1 MKLDKLQDSVDDNSL
16 QLKIISGKIYT
27 KLQLTEKILLRA
39 VMDITEVTVPTT
51 FIILPQKI
59 TSQSKDDGSN
69 KAKQVDA
76 DQIIEF
82 IDSLA
87 NSWKGVAS
95 LVGYQEVFLYLIDE
109 YTGKP
114 VIPDTNDIIY
124 PIPIQ
129 VNADGSL
136 LKSLSPYLATGLK
149 FISTVN
155 SIAEMVT
162 YLGYPVPTISLDT
175 SIQSYIQTIA
185 DGTSVAEFS
194 NLSSIS
200 ATTSTSTDPS
210 GNNSSDGGA
219 VKSTRGAALRE
230 LKNFFVKKDPDGSFC
245 QLRRV
250 AARTGQC
257 IWTTEENFKK
267 MESETD
273 DDNFISI
280 SDLYREN
287 DKSNDN
293 VTTEVDDGVKQS
305 IPAPLLPLVNVGVQT
320 DQLSAIVEDDIHNLV
335 EDRVSETTTNCWLF
349 LSCSSCNNMWC
360 TCI

>member
-1 MKLDKLQDSVDDNSL
+1 MKLDKLQESVDDNSL
-16 QLKIISGKIYT
+16 QLKNVSGKIYM

-39 VMDITEVTVPTT
+39 VMDSTEVTVPTT

-59 TSQSKDDGSN
+59 TSQSKEDGSN

-87 NSWKGVAS
+87 NSWKEVAFF
-95 LVGYQEVFLYLIDE
+95 VGYQEVYLYLIDE

-114 VIPDTNDIIY
+114 VIPDANDNIY
-124 PIPIQ
+124 PVPIQ

-136 LKSLSPYLATGLK
+136 LKSISPYLATGLK

-155 SIAEMVT
+155 SIAGMVT

-175 SIQSYIQTIA
+175 STQSYIQTIA
-185 DGTSVAEFS
+185 DGTSVAEYS
-194 NLSSIS
+194 NLSNHSV
-200 ATTSTSTDPS
+200 TTSSSTDPS
-210 GNNSSDGGA
+210 GKGSDGGI
-219 VKSTRGAALRE
+219 VQSTRGAALRE
-230 LKNFFVKKDPDGSFC
+230 LKNFFVKNDPDGSFC

-257 IWTTEENFKK
+257 MWTTEENFKK

-273 DDNFISI
+273 DDNIISI
-280 SDLYREN
+280 SDLYSEN
-287 DKSNDN
+287 DKSYDN
-293 VTTEVDDGVKQS
+293 VTTVFDDGGEQS
-305 IPAPLLPLVNVGVQT
+305 MLPLVTVGAQT
-320 DQLSAIVEDDIHNLV
+320 DHLSAIIEDDVNTLV
-335 EDRVSETTTNCWLF
+335 EERVSETTTNCWLF
-349 LSCSSCNNMWC
+349 LSC
-360 TCI
+360 

>member
-1 MKLDKLQDSVDDNSL
+1 M
-16 QLKIISGKIYT
+16 

-39 VMDITEVTVPTT
+39 VMDATEVTVPTT

-59 TSQSKDDGSN
+59 TSQSKEDGSN
-69 KAKQVDA
+69 NDKQVDA

-95 LVGYQEVFLYLIDE
+95 FVGYQEVYLYLIDE

-114 VIPDTNDIIY
+114 VIPDDNDIIY

-129 VNADGSL
+129 VNTDGSL
-136 LKSLSPYLATGLK
+136 LKSISPYLATGLK

-155 SIAEMVT
+155 SIAGMVT
-162 YLGYPVPTISLDT
+162 YLGYPMPTISLDT
-175 SIQSYIQTIA
+175 SIQSYIQVIA

-194 NLSSIS
+194 NLSNNSV
-200 ATTSTSTDPS
+200 TTSSSTDPS
-210 GNNSSDGGA
+210 GSNSSDGGS
-219 VKSTRGAALRE
+219 VQSTRGAALRE
-230 LKNFFVKKDPDGSFC
+230 LKNFFIKKDPDGSFC

-273 DDNFISI
+273 DDNIILI

-287 DKSNDN
+287 DKSYDN
-293 VTTEVDDGVKQS
+293 VTTEIDDGGDSANQNQLSSSADQQPIDGDNSSDQS
-305 IPAPLLPLVNVGVQT
+305 ILAPRLPLVTVGVQT
-320 DQLSAIVEDDIHNLV
+320 DHLSAIIEDDDNILV
-335 EDRVSETTTNCWLF
+335 EEDRVSETTTNCWLF
-349 LSCSSCNNMWC
+349 FSC
-360 TCI
+360 

>member
-1 MKLDKLQDSVDDNSL
+1 MKF
-16 QLKIISGKIYT
+16 
-27 KLQLTEKILLRA
+27 QLTEKILLRA
-39 VMDITEVTVPTT
+39 IMDATEVTVPTT

-59 TSQSKDDGSN
+59 TTQSKEDGFN

-87 NSWKGVAS
+87 DSWKGVAS
-95 LVGYQEVFLYLIDE
+95 FVGYQEVYLYLIDE

-114 VIPDTNDIIY
+114 VIPDANDNIY

-136 LKSLSPYLATGLK
+136 LKSISPYLATGLK
-149 FISTVN
+149 FISTIN
-155 SIAEMVT
+155 SIAGMVT

-175 SIQSYIQTIA
+175 STQSYIQTIA

-194 NLSSIS
+194 NLSSNS
-200 ATTSTSTDPS
+200 VTTSSSTDSS
-210 GNNSSDGGA
+210 GYNSSDKGI
-219 VKSTRGAALRE
+219 VQSTRGAALRE
-230 LKNFFVKKDPDGSFC
+230 LKNFFVNKDPDGSFC
-245 QLRRV
+245 QLRRI
-250 AARTGQC
+250 AAKTGQC

-273 DDNFISI
+273 DDHNILSI

-287 DKSNDN
+287 EKSND
-293 VTTEVDDGVKQS
+293 TTEIDDRVEQF
-305 IPAPLLPLVNVGVQT
+305 IPALILPLVTVGVQT
-320 DQLSAIVEDDIHNLV
+320 DHLLVIDEDDAHNSV
-335 EDRVSETTTNCWLF
+335 EEDRISETTASCWLF
-349 LSCSSCNNMWC
+349 SCSSYDNMWC

>member
-136 LKSLSPYLATGLK
+136 LKSISPYLASGLK
-149 FISTVN
+149 LISKDN
-155 SIAEMVT
+155 SIANMLT
-162 YLGYPVPTISLDT
+162 YLGYPMPSISLDT
-175 SIQSYIQTIA
+175 SMQSYIQEIA
-185 DGTSVAEFS
+185 DGLSGSV
-194 NLSSIS
+194 
-200 ATTSTSTDPS
+200 
-210 GNNSSDGGA
+210 
-219 VKSTRGAALRE
+219 
-230 LKNFFVKKDPDGSFC
+230 
-245 QLRRV
+245 
-250 AARTGQC
+250 
-257 IWTTEENFKK
+257 
-267 MESETD
+267 
-273 DDNFISI
+273 
-280 SDLYREN
+280 
-287 DKSNDN
+287 
-293 VTTEVDDGVKQS
+293 
-305 IPAPLLPLVNVGVQT
+305 
-320 DQLSAIVEDDIHNLV
+320 
-335 EDRVSETTTNCWLF
+335 
-349 LSCSSCNNMWC
+349 
-360 TCI
+360 

>member
-1 MKLDKLQDSVDDNSL
+1 M
-16 QLKIISGKIYT
+16 

-39 VMDITEVTVPTT
+39 VMDATEVTVPTT

-59 TSQSKDDGSN
+59 TSQSREDESN
-69 KAKQVDA
+69 KTKQVDA

-82 IDSLA
+82 INSLA
-87 NSWKGVAS
+87 DSWKGVAYF
-95 LVGYQEVFLYLIDE
+95 VGYQEVYLYLIDE

-114 VIPDTNDIIY
+114 VIPDANDNIY

-136 LKSLSPYLATGLK
+136 LKSISPYLATGLK

-155 SIAEMVT
+155 SIAGMVT

-175 SIQSYIQTIA
+175 ATQSYIQTIA
-185 DGTSVAEFS
+185 DGTSVAEFPNLNS
-194 NLSSIS
+194 NSV
-200 ATTSTSTDPS
+200 TTSSSTDPS
-210 GNNSSDGGA
+210 GNNSSDKGI
-219 VKSTRGAALRE
+219 VQSTRGAALRE
-230 LKNFFVKKDPDGSFC
+230 LKNFFVKQDPGASFC

-250 AARTGQC
+250 SSSVGKY

-273 DDNFISI
+273 DDIISI

-287 DKSNDN
+287 EMSND
-293 VTTEVDDGVKQS
+293 TTEIDERVEQS
-305 IPAPLLPLVNVGVQT
+305 IPDPMLPLVTVDVGVQT
-320 DQLSAIVEDDIHNLV
+320 DHLLAIDEDDANNSV
-335 EDRVSETTTNCWLF
+335 EEDRISEATANCCF
-349 LSCSSCNNMWC
+349 FSCSLCDNIWC

>member
-1 MKLDKLQDSVDDNSL
+1 LDKLQESVDDNSL
-16 QLKIISGKIYT
+16 DLSNLSARVIM

-39 VMDITEVTVPTT
+39 VMDATEVTVPTT

-59 TSQSKDDGSN
+59 TSQSKEDGSN
-69 KAKQVDA
+69 KAKQVGA

-87 NSWKGVAS
+87 NSWKGLAS
-95 LVGYQEVFLYLIDE
+95 FVGYQELYLYLIDE

-114 VIPDTNDIIY
+114 VIPDANDSIY
-124 PIPIQ
+124 PVPIQ
-129 VNADGSL
+129 VNADNSL
-136 LKSLSPYLATGLK
+136 LKSISPYLATGLK

-155 SIAEMVT
+155 SIAGMVT

-194 NLSSIS
+194 NLSSNS
-200 ATTSTSTDPS
+200 ATISSSTDPS
-210 GNNSSDGGA
+210 GTDSSDGGA
-219 VKSTRGAALRE
+219 VQSTRGAALRE

-257 IWTTEENFKK
+257 MWTTEENFNK
-267 MESETD
+267 MELETD
-273 DDNFISI
+273 DDNLISI
-280 SDLYREN
+280 FDLYREN
-287 DKSNDN
+287 DNSNDT
-293 VTTEVDDGVKQS
+293 VTAEIDDGLKQF
-305 IPAPLLPLVNVGVQT
+305 IPAPMLPLVTVGVQT
-320 DQLSAIVEDDIHNLV
+320 DHLLAIVEDDVHNLV
-335 EDRVSETTTNCWLF
+335 EEDRVSEATANYWLF
-349 LSCSSCNNMWC
+349 SCASCDNMWC

>member
-1 MKLDKLQDSVDDNSL
+1 M
-16 QLKIISGKIYT
+16 
-27 KLQLTEKILLRA
+27 KLQLTERILLRA
-39 VMDITEVTVPTT
+39 VMDSTEVTVPTT

-59 TSQSKDDGSN
+59 TSQSKEDGSN

-87 NSWKGVAS
+87 NSWKGLAS
-95 LVGYQEVFLYLIDE
+95 FVGYQEVYLYLIDE

-114 VIPDTNDIIY
+114 VIPDANDNIY

-136 LKSLSPYLATGLK
+136 LKSISPYLATGLK
-149 FISTVN
+149 FISTV
-155 SIAEMVT
+155 STIAGMIT

-175 SIQSYIQTIA
+175 STQSYIQVIA

-194 NLSSIS
+194 NLSNNSV
-200 ATTSTSTDPS
+200 TTSSSTDPS
-210 GNNSSDGGA
+210 GTKSSSDGGA
-219 VKSTRGAALRE
+219 VQSTRGAALRE
-230 LKNFFVKKDPDGSFC
+230 LKNFFVKMDPDGSFC

-267 MESETD
+267 MESDTD
-273 DDNFISI
+273 DDNIISI
-280 SDLYREN
+280 SDLYSEN
-287 DKSNDN
+287 DKSYDN
-293 VTTEVDDGVKQS
+293 VTTEVDDGGDQF
-305 IPAPLLPLVNVGVQT
+305 ILAPILPHVTVGVPT
-320 DQLSAIVEDDIHNLV
+320 DQLSAIIEDDVNILV
-335 EDRVSETTTNCWLF
+335 EEDRVSETTTNCWLF
-349 LSCSSCNNMWC
+349 FSC
-360 TCI
+360 

>member
-1 MKLDKLQDSVDDNSL
+1 MKLDKLQESVDDNSL
-16 QLKIISGKIYT
+16 QLKNVSGKIYM

-39 VMDITEVTVPTT
+39 VMDSTEVTVPTT

-59 TSQSKDDGSN
+59 TSQSKEYGSN

-95 LVGYQEVFLYLIDE
+95 FVGYQEVFLYLIDE

-114 VIPDTNDIIY
+114 VIPDDNDNIY

-155 SIAEMVT
+155 SIAGMVT
-162 YLGYPVPTISLDT
+162 YLGYPVPTIISLDT
-175 SIQSYIQTIA
+175 STQSYIQAIA

-194 NLSSIS
+194 NLSNNSV
-200 ATTSTSTDPS
+200 TTSSSTDLS
-210 GNNSSDGGA
+210 GTDSSDGGS
-219 VKSTRGAALRE
+219 VQSTRGAALRE

-273 DDNFISI
+273 DDNITSI
-280 SDLYREN
+280 SDLYSEN
-287 DKSNDN
+287 EKSYDN
-293 VTTEVDDGVKQS
+293 VTTEVDDGGDQS
-305 IPAPLLPLVNVGVQT
+305 IPAPMLPLVTVGVQT
-320 DQLSAIVEDDIHNLV
+320 DHLSALMEDDVNILIE

-349 LSCSSCNNMWC
+349 FSC
-360 TCI
+360 